1 MNCRI
6 VFIGSSLRTLGVI
19 RDWVVQS
26 ESAADSQVC
35 VMDLDERRVRVVS
48 SLARE
53 MPETEQHGVTVSGTT
68 DLGEALEGADF
79 VYNVIRVG
87 VGHAL
92 RRDTRIGVKYGLHGH
107 DDFGPGA
114 AMIVLRTAPVVV
126 NLAREMEK
134 RCPDA
139 WLLNFTNPVPFI
151 VRAVEDFTNIRT
163 LGLCGGD
170 RNQLYDIPTTLGW
183 KEVPCM
189 DFRYHGVGI
198 DHFSWSTE
206 LTYKGQDFYPRLFE
220 ESKSVDRAKLPWYC
234 RFSLEVLD
242 LYGQWISASGH
253 CHHWTHH
260 EEMTAQLRDKF
271 KKIYK
276 RGRPARADQRDSA
289 FDEAEQ
295 WVGKKMGSALWEQP
309 ALKGMLSRPGFP
321 ALGINVMASMLA
333 DRGDEMMV
341 SMRAPGAVDNL
352 QDEGIVLLSAKLFR
366 DGPHPLH
373 FQGVPEGVVPLTRQI
388 LDYQKALVHAAV
400 QGTRRDLEAAI
411 LMDPIMRDTGKVR
424 PMLDELLEA
433 NRNEIRPELLKG

>member
-1 MNCRI
+1 MSCRI
-6 VFIGSSLRTLGVI
+6 TFIGASLRTLGVI

-26 ESAADSQVC
+26 ESAAGSHVC
-35 VMDLDERRVRVVS
+35 VMDLDEQRARVVS

-53 MPETEQHGVTVSGTT
+53 MPQTEEHGVTISGTT

-87 VGHAL
+87 GHAQS
-92 RRDTRIGVKYGLHGH
+92 RDTRIGVNYGFHGH

-151 VRAVEDFTNIRT
+151 VRAVVDFTKIRT

-170 RNQLYDIPTTLGW
+170 RNQLHDIPTTLGW

-189 DFRYHGVGI
+189 DFRYRGVGI

-206 LTYKGQDFYPRLFE
+206 LTYKGEDFYPRLFE
-220 ESKSVDRAKLPWYC
+220 ESKTVDRSKLPWYC

-260 EEMTAQLRDKF
+260 EEMAAQLRDKYR
-271 KKIYK
+271 KIDK
-276 RGRPARADQRDSA
+276 AAPSPRADHQNNA
-289 FDEAEQ
+289 FDGPEQ

-309 ALKGMLSRPGFP
+309 EFKGVLSPPGFP

-366 DGPHPLH
+366 DGPQPLH
-373 FQGVPEGVVPLTRQI
+373 FEGVPEGIAPLTRQI
-388 LDYQKALVHAAV
+388 LDYQKALVDAAV
-400 QGTRRDLEAAI
+400 RGTRRDLEEAI
-411 LMDPIMRDTGKVR
+411 FMDPMMRDMGTGKT
-424 PMLDELLEA
+424 MLDELLEA
-433 NRNEIRPELLKG
+433 NRNEIRPELLKW